1 MISFSQNI
9 FSHYKFPPSL
19 YLSRYFA
26 VQMYFSIFFCSFWL
40 FLFILS
46 VYQDSAFV
54 LGWCYFNDI
63 QFVIE
68 KKKAPWGNSVDVS
81 IHVCQGQSFG
91 YFVPVKSGSHV
102 YVMYRHIKILLY
114 YTDIK
119 LLRFMWLQTLVEGAM
134 VGHTPKGM
142 QLAQD
147 TLVWSLCSFLLEFL
161 IRCLDCFNPICGSTF
176 SYAGKHEF
184 QGLLLEPKNG
194 E

>member
-26 VQMYFSIFFCSFWL
+26 VQMYFSIFFVPFGSFFSSSVCTRIVLL
-40 FLFILS
+40 FWAGAILMIFS
-46 VYQDSAFV
+46 LLLKRKKL
-54 LGWCYFNDI
+54 LGN
-63 QFVIE
+63 
-68 KKKAPWGNSVDVS
+68 NVDVS

-147 TLVWSLCSFLLEFL
+147 TLVWSICSFLLEFL
-161 IRCLDCFNPICGSTF
+161 IHCLDCFNPICGSTF